1 MEFPG
6 DRPLLRIGELS
17 RRLGVSDHVLR
28 AWENRYG
35 LLQPV
40 RSPGGFRLYSEADE
54 WRIRRMQAYLA
65 DGLSA
70 AEAAR
75 AALSG
80 DASTPPGQPAGPPRA
95 ASAGD
100 GLSAALRQA
109 LDAFDEPAAQAVLD
123 RLLADLSVP
132 AVLRDVVLPYLAE
145 LGERWQRG
153 TASVAME
160 HFASNVIRGRLAGL
174 ARGWGSGHGPQAL
187 LACPPGEL
195 HDMALMVFGIVLHR
209 NGWRIGYLGAN
220 TPVEELERAIDASHP
235 DLVVLAATV
244 PETLE
249 PLRPELASL
258 ARRAP
263 LALAGAGAT
272 AQTATAAGA
281 RLIGGRPGDR
291 GRAGRVVA
299 VKVLVAGASGFVG
312 RRLCPAL
319 AGTGHDV
326 AAMTRNPA
334 AYTGA
339 GTPVQADVHHP
350 GTLGAAMAGCQA
362 AYYLVH
368 SLSDAEFERKDAAA
382 AAAFGQAA
390 ARAGLQRIIY
400 LGGLGDD
407 EDALSAHLRSR
418 REVEKLLGSAGVPV
432 TVIRAGIIV
441 GHGGIS
447 WELTRQLV
455 EHLPAMITPRWVAT
469 RTQPIAVDDVVRYL
483 LGVLALPEAAGR
495 VFEAGGPEVLQ
506 YLTMLRRVA
515 AIQGRPL
522 PILPVPL
529 LTPRLS
535 SLWLTLVTDVD
546 TATGRALIDSMTN
559 EVIVRDHSIR
569 DLIPFDP
576 MPYDDAVR
584 KALGERAQAK
594 RDGR

>member
-1 MEFPG
+1 M
-6 DRPLLRIGELS
+6 
-17 RRLGVSDHVLR
+17 
-28 AWENRYG
+28 
-35 LLQPV
+35 
-40 RSPGGFRLYSEADE
+40 
-54 WRIRRMQAYLA
+54 
-65 DGLSA
+65 
-70 AEAAR
+70 
-75 AALSG
+75 
-80 DASTPPGQPAGPPRA
+80 
-95 ASAGD
+95 
-100 GLSAALRQA
+100 
-109 LDAFDEPAAQAVLD
+109 
-123 RLLADLSVP
+123 
-132 AVLRDVVLPYLAE
+132 
-145 LGERWQRG
+145 
-153 TASVAME
+153 
-160 HFASNVIRGRLAGL
+160 
-174 ARGWGSGHGPQAL
+174 
-187 LACPPGEL
+187 
-195 HDMALMVFGIVLHR
+195 
-209 NGWRIGYLGAN
+209 
-220 TPVEELERAIDASHP
+220 
-235 DLVVLAATV
+235 
-244 PETLE
+244 
-249 PLRPELASL
+249 
-258 ARRAP
+258 
-263 LALAGAGAT
+263 
-272 AQTATAAGA
+272 
-281 RLIGGRPGDR
+281 
-291 GRAGRVVA
+291 VA

-319 AGTGHDV
+319 AEAGHDV

-334 AYTGA
+334 AYAGA

-368 SLSDAEFERKDAAA
+368 SLSDADFERKDAAA
-382 AAAFGQAA
+382 ATAFGQAG

-407 EDALSAHLRSR
+407 QDALSAHLRSR

-483 LGVLALPEAAGR
+483 LGVLARPEAAGR

-506 YLTMLRRVA
+506 YVTMLRRVA

-522 PILPVPL
+522 PILSVPL

-584 KALGERAQAK
+584 KALGERARAK